1 MELAGWGAKVRNGA
15 VSSSF
20 KRITVRVFSMR
31 YSLKC
36 IIFQDNIKKNSF
48 AAISNV
54 KDICFILF
62 YKIFIVPKSI
72 FV

>member
-1 MELAGWGAKVRNGA
+1 VELAGWGAKVRNGA
-15 VSSSF
+15 VSSSL

-36 IIFQDNIKKNSF
+36 IIFQDNIKNSF

-54 KDICFILF
+54 KNICFILF
-62 YKIFIVPKSI
+62 YKRCIVPSSMY
-72 FV
+72 V